1 VFPIARFGAAYAAPA
16 DDGDNEK
23 ESGPY
28 ATLIPDVCTLY
39 DPPWMLVQMIWECL
53 WATLREVSRRMNKLA
68 VGFSVLSTLLAVGCG
83 DSPTIID
90 TPQTGRAS
98 FGLAGNDGFTLTA
111 AIEIYHVDDDAES
124 NDLGGSTIED
134 DALPTLDFELFV
146 GSYTADLTSFTLFD
160 GGVAVPGDDVEFDGF
175 SQDPIVILPNAD
187 TPVVMTFLVGTDQ
200 TVTFTSEGAAVF
212 SLAVVEN
219 ECAAVCAV
227 GAVCAKID
235 TNEPACAKTCDPEL
249 EDEDGG
255 TDACTLQQTC
265 ETGTGGSIC
274 IDSVG

>member
-1 VFPIARFGAAYAAPA
+1 
-16 DDGDNEK
+16 
-23 ESGPY
+23 
-28 ATLIPDVCTLY
+28 
-39 DPPWMLVQMIWECL
+39 
-53 WATLREVSRRMNKLA
+53 MNKLA
-68 VGFSVLSTLLAVGCG
+68 VGFSILSTFLALGCG

-124 NDLGGSTIED
+124 NDLGGSTLEN

-160 GGVAVPGDDVEFDGF
+160 GGDAVPGDDVEFEGF
-175 SQDPIVILPNAD
+175 SEDPIDIFPNAD

-219 ECAAVCAV
+219 ECATVCAA
-227 GAVCAKID
+227 GSVCATID
-235 TNEPACAKTCDPEL
+235 DNAPACAKTCDPDL
-249 EDEDGG
+249 EDQGDGI
-255 TDACTLQQTC
+255 DVCTLQQTC